1 MKNGSELS
9 RTVAIFIVQKILMDD
24 AGLVYICQT
33 YERFYAVTT
42 VLNDMVVQLAE
53 SQAIRL
59 IKHVIRCYL
68 RLSDNPRWWAI
79 HDIRLFQMPLV
90 HDIDLFRFIEQE
102 KHFDSAYL
110 MNWEMPPLYKFWRT
124 TLPPRDVWINY
135 WSTSRITEL
144 TYYEKGIPSLLTCV
158 YAVIIWFSP
167 YSFEIFFFVSSS
179 TYFQAAL
186 HWDRIHSTFLYIKFQ
201 HLVL

>member
-79 HDIRLFQMPLV
+79 HYIRLFQCFLCMILMFFVYRAREALRQCLPDELRDATFV
-90 HDIDLFRFIEQE
+90 QILKDDITTQRCLNQLLINLSDNWTYLLWEGHSHPPNMCICCNHLILSLQLWIFLFLFRF
-102 KHFDSAYL
+102 L
-110 MNWEMPPLYKFWRT
+110 
-124 TLPPRDVWINY
+124 
-135 WSTSRITEL
+135 
-144 TYYEKGIPSLLTCV
+144 
-158 YAVIIWFSP
+158 
-167 YSFEIFFFVSSS
+167 
-179 TYFQAAL
+179 
-186 HWDRIHSTFLYIKFQ
+186 
-201 HLVL
+201 